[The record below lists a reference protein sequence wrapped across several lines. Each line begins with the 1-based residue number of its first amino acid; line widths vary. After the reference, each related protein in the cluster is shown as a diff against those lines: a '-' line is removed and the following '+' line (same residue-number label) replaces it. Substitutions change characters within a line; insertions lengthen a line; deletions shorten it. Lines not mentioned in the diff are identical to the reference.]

1 MTNIHVDM
9 SHAAVGTQVNAETA
23 HVSAGRLPPDD
34 APRASVVAEPIA
46 PMATPGPAFGV
57 ARTVL
62 WMLVIAGIV
71 SGILVAGGLV
81 LTVKGIVAP
90 IMIRFGQT
98 SVSTGSVGAAITAL
112 GAGCLWLT
120 FREILRAMRRNR

>member
-1 MTNIHVDM
+1 M

-23 HVSAGRLPPDD
+23 HVSAGRLPLAP
-34 APRASVVAEPIA
+34 APRGSVAAEPSVPPVA
-46 PMATPGPAFGV
+46 PRSPFTV
-57 ARTVL
+57 ARTAL
-62 WMLVIAGIV
+62 WMLVIAGII

-90 IMIRFGQT
+90 ILIRVGET

-112 GAGCLWLT
+112 GAGSLWLT
-120 FREILRAMRRNR
+120 FREILRAVRRNR